1 MLSKGFPPPAKLA
14 LAQEHMPPL
23 QGGEGGWLSVIRPKC
38 ALPVHS
44 ILIQSSSINI
54 TLLLHITIT
63 IITIMHRPSWSGCLK
78 EQECSEGV
86 SGSVRQVGCER
97 EKQPGSLPPHL

>member
-23 QGGEGGWLSVIRPKC
+23 QGGGGGWLSVIRPKC

-44 ILIQSSSINI
+44 ILIHQ
-54 TLLLHITIT
+54 H
-63 IITIMHRPSWSGCLK
+63 HP
-78 EQECSEGV
+78 
-86 SGSVRQVGCER
+86 
-97 EKQPGSLPPHL
+97 PPPHHHHHHHYHASTIVVRLPEGAGVQ